1 MRRLDLNLLAGIS
14 LIPIEMPSAAS
25 PVNAYLVRD
34 RPLTLVDT
42 GPNLVPALEQLEQG
56 LASHGYQIEDLERV
70 VLTHPH
76 IDHVG
81 LAAII
86 RDRSGAEVCAAAG
99 SERWL
104 EHYRE
109 SELWTKG
116 WREQLMLRH
125 GVPAGV
131 VSANAHGSVYRQ
143 SWDPSVAVDR
153 SLADGELLEFE
164 HRSWRIAARP
174 GHSPFD
180 LLLHD
185 ESGGH
190 MLVGDHLIEHISSNP
205 LITPIPGSD
214 GASRPQA
221 LLQYRRSL
229 AQTAE
234 MAARVLLSGHG
245 SRIVEHRKLI
255 ERRLASMDRRSE
267 RVHRLVATGARTA
280 HQVARQIW
288 GERAESEAWLTISEV
303 LGHVDLLIQGGV
315 LREVSAASGPSQ
327 LLAV

>member
-229 AQTAE
+229 AGGPSD
-234 MAARVLLSGHG
+234 LG
-245 SRIVEHRKLI
+245 
-255 ERRLASMDRRSE
+255 
-267 RVHRLVATGARTA
+267 GARRVGGMA
-280 HQVARQIW
+280 DHQR
-288 GERAESEAWLTISEV
+288 GPGPRRPT
-303 LGHVDLLIQGGV
+303 GPGRRTQGGV
-315 LREVSAASGPSQ
+315 RCQRPVAATGRLTRIPKLGSFR
-327 LLAV
+327 ADR